1 MAQLDLESLPVGPL
15 TMTALVALEP
25 PALRRLLKSGLR
37 RGVNSLDLAALME
50 QEWQWRL
57 DSPSAQAL
65 LEALAQ
71 RGWFDGDGQIWKTHL
86 G

>member
-1 MAQLDLESLPVGPL
+1 MVALDPDALPVGPL
-15 TMTALVALEP
+15 SMSALVALEP

-37 RGVNSLDLAALME
+37 RGVSTVDLAALLE

-57 DSPSAQAL
+57 DSPPAQAL
-65 LEALAQ
+65 LAALAQ
-71 RGWFDGDGQIWKTHL
+71 RGWFESNGEIWKTRV